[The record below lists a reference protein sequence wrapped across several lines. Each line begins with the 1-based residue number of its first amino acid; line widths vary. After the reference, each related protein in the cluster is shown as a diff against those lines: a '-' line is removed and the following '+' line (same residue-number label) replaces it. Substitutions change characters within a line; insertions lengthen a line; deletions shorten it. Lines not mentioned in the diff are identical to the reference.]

1 MKFLTAL
8 LLLATG
14 LAAGTVQPPR
24 SVESLVVPILDLRAQ
39 AESSQGKAQQ
49 SAFTRS
55 EKLTG
60 KLFQMHT
67 RAADEALVLLLN
79 FYVGEA
85 LQSDLVHEITKR
97 GKRML
102 PLLAKYQ
109 DDAVHFSK
117 RSYPASLLVA
127 KDVRSDEFQTAIQ
140 AVKSGKV
147 IGED

>member
-1 MKFLTAL
+1 MKFLIAL
-8 LLLATG
+8 LFLATG
-14 LAAGTVQPPR
+14 VAAGAVQPPR

-39 AESSQGKAQQ
+39 ADSSQGEIQQ
-49 SAFTRS
+49 SAFTKS

-60 KLFQMHT
+60 RLFQMHT
-67 RAADEALVLLLN
+67 RAADEALVLLMN

-85 LQSDLVHEITKR
+85 LQSDLVHEVTKR

-102 PLLAKYQ
+102 PLLLKYQ
-109 DDAVHFSK
+109 HDAVRFSK

-127 KDVRSDEFQTAIQ
+127 KDVRADEFQTAIQ

>member
-1 MKFLTAL
+1 MKFLIPL

-14 LAAGTVQPPR
+14 LAAGAVQPPR

-39 AESSQGKAQQ
+39 AESSQGEAQQ
-49 SAFTRS
+49 SAFTKS

-67 RAADEALVLLLN
+67 RAADEALVLLMN

-102 PLLAKYQ
+102 PLLLKYEP
-109 DDAVHFSK
+109 DAIHFSK

-147 IGED
+147 VGDD

>member
-1 MKFLTAL
+1 MKFLVAL

-14 LAAGTVQPPR
+14 LAAGAVQPPR

-39 AESSQGKAQQ
+39 AESSQGEAQQ
-49 SAFTRS
+49 SAFTKS

-102 PLLAKYQ
+102 PLLLKY
-109 DDAVHFSK
+109 DHDAVRFSK
-117 RSYPASLLVA
+117 RVYPASLLVA
-127 KDVRSDEFQTAIQ
+127 EDVRADEFQTAIQ

>member
-1 MKFLTAL
+1 MKLFLGFL
-8 LLLATG
+8 FLATG
-14 LAAGTVQPPR
+14 VAAAAVQPPR

-39 AESSQGKAQQ
+39 AESSQGEAQQ
-49 SAFTRS
+49 SAFTKS

-60 KLFQMHT
+60 RLFQIHT
-67 RAADEALVLLLN
+67 RAADEALVLLMN

-85 LQSDLVHEITKR
+85 LQSDLVHEVTKR

-102 PLLAKYQ
+102 PLLMKYQ
-109 DDAVHFSK
+109 HDTVHFSK
-117 RSYPASLLVA
+117 RSYPVSLLVA
-127 KDVRSDEFQTAIQ
+127 NDVRTNEFETAIQ